1 MKSIASLSVLFV
13 LACSS
18 PPATVDDAGADAPG
32 ELEAGADAPIADAP
46 VTDAPIADGAPD
58 APTCAPADAAPT
70 QSFALADWPTF
81 TAQTAPD
88 WTASANVSS
97 ASVPA
102 KPAGVVVAP
111 GGGWVFAAL
120 NGELAVMKR
129 TGDSLVLDHVYANP
143 TNETGFGVAISR
155 DGKTLALT
163 LSNELALYDVAKA
176 EAKTQGALLGY
187 VPTKSTQISIDVA
200 FSADGAFAFVA
211 LEYDDSVAVVDVANE
226 SYVGA
231 IPIDG
236 SAVTG
241 VVVSPDGARLY
252 VTCELSN
259 AFKAANPNFATDQ
272 IVGLVTVVDVT
283 KAEATPA
290 SSVLGSAYV
299 GRAPV
304 RAALSPDGATL
315 WVTAR
320 GSNALVEL
328 DTANLLS
335 KTCNPVRSE
344 VAVGAAPVGVTVLD
358 GGKAVAVANSNRFAA
373 PSQPQTVTF
382 VSAAS
387 ATLLGQVTVGA
398 FPRELDADGT
408 ALFVSNYNSQS
419 LSGLDLG
426 GLALP

>member
-1 MKSIASLSVLFV
+1 MKSIAFFSALLL
-13 LACSS
+13 LACGSS
-18 PPATVDDAGADAPG
+18 GASDDDSGADGAAPVEGGADAAIDAP
-32 ELEAGADAPIADAP
+32 LADAPIDAP
-46 VTDAPIADGAPD
+46 S
-58 APTCAPADAAPT
+58 CAPSDAAPT
-70 QSFALADWPTF
+70 RSFALADWPTF
-81 TAQTAPD
+81 TAATATD
-88 WTASANVSS
+88 WTSMANVSS
-97 ASVPA
+97 AALSS

-120 NGELAVMKR
+120 ASGLVVMKR
-129 TGDSLVLDHVYANP
+129 SGDSLTVDHAYTNP
-143 TNETGFGVAISR
+143 NGEVGFGVAISR
-155 DGKTLALT
+155 DGKTLALST
-163 LSNELALYDVAKA
+163 SDQLALFDVAKA
-176 EAKTQGALLGY
+176 EQNAAGALLAR
-187 VPTKSTQISIDVA
+187 VATQSVKKTSIDVT

-328 DTANLLS
+328 DTASLLS
-335 KTCNPVRSE
+335 TTCNPVRSE
-344 VAVGAAPVGVTVLD
+344 TAVGPSPVGVTVLD

-373 PSQPQTVTF
+373 PTQPQTVSF

-387 ATLLGQVTVGA
+387 PALLGQVTVGA
-398 FPRELDADGT
+398 FPREMDADGT
-408 ALFVSNYNSQS
+408 ALFVSNYNSS
-419 LSGLDLG
+419 SVSGLDLTK
-426 GLALP
+426 LALP